1 MMQDSQLGYGSD
13 KLSYR
18 KSSIDKKN
26 ADWFKKD
33 HSKATLASI
42 ALTKGSIRGISA
54 CKLDFE
60 YPISAIAGTNGSGK
74 STLLA
79 MAACAFHNNTKGYT
93 PPLRT
98 QTYYT
103 FKDFFIQS
111 DDETPVQGVEIRYGI
126 RHNAWRGKNK
136 ERLGFQV
143 RTKRKGGRWN
153 DYNTRVKRNVIY
165 FGVQRVVPHFERS
178 VHKSYRSRFK
188 PGNLPEETKQKI
200 AKIAGR
206 IIGKPYSSF
215 DSYEHGKYSLPRVT
229 SSGISYS
236 GFNMGAGESAVFE
249 ILTAL
254 FQAGPG
260 SLVVVDE
267 IELGL
272 HEKAQIRLIEQLK
285 KLCLELS
292 CQIICST
299 HSHAVL
305 SGLPPEARFFIENV
319 GSSTLVT
326 NGISADFACGKMGK
340 PNAEELDI
348 FVEDGNAA
356 TMVEQMLQ
364 LSVRK
369 RCKIHAIGSHTA
381 VLRQLTS
388 RYLEKVDNSICIL
401 DGDQSGN
408 FEKATKKVVDGSEA
422 STEEAKKKVSD
433 WAKLRILFLPGETWP
448 EKWLLETSINALQDD
463 LLGDPSGT
471 AKMWGLTGDGELLS
485 ILQEASLAD
494 KHNEFFELAERVQLD
509 VDRVRED
516 VCRLALAMAPSEFS
530 ELISSVEGKLP

>member
-1 MMQDSQLGYGSD
+1 M
-13 KLSYR
+13 SYR
-18 KSSIDKKN
+18 KSSLDKKN
-26 ADWFKKD
+26 SDWFAND
-33 HSKATLASI
+33 HSKATLASMG
-42 ALTKGSIRGISA
+42 LSKGSIRGIKN

-79 MAACAFHNNTKGYT
+79 MAACAFHNNPKGYT
-93 PPLRT
+93 PSLRA

-111 DDETPVQGVEIRYGI
+111 DDEMPVQGVEIRYGI
-126 RHNAWRGKNK
+126 RHNAWRGKKK

-188 PGNLPEETKQKI
+188 PGTLPKETKLKI

-206 IIGKPYSSF
+206 IIGKSYADF

-229 SSGISYS
+229 SAGISYS

-254 FQAGPG
+254 FQAGSG
-260 SLVVVDE
+260 TLIIVDE

-272 HEKAQIRLIEQLK
+272 HEKAQIRLLEQLK
-285 KLCLELS
+285 KLCWELK
-292 CQIICST
+292 CQVICST

-305 SGLPPEARFFIENV
+305 SSLPPEGRFFIENI

-326 NGISADFACGKMGK
+326 KGISADFACGKMGK

-356 TMVEQMLQ
+356 TIVEQALP

-369 RCKIHAIGSHTA
+369 RCKVHAIGSHSA
-381 VLRQLTS
+381 VLRQITS
-388 RYLEKVDNSICIL
+388 RYLEGVDNSICIL
-401 DGDQSGN
+401 DGDQSSA
-408 FEKATKKVVDGSEA
+408 FDKATKKVVDGSEA
-422 STEEAKKKVSD
+422 STAEEKSKVSD
-433 WAKLRILFLPGETWP
+433 WAKDRILYLPGDTWP
-448 EKWLLETSINALQDD
+448 ENWLLETAIKALEND

-471 AKMWGLTGDGELLS
+471 AKAWGLAGDAELLVL
-485 ILQEASLAD
+485 LQEANLAD
-494 KHNEFFELAERVQLD
+494 KHNEFFELSELVKLD

-516 VCRLALAMAPSEFS
+516 VCRLVLAMAPKEFTD
-530 ELISSVEGKLP
+530 LIASIEMKLP

>member
-1 MMQDSQLGYGSD
+1 L
-13 KLSYR
+13 
-18 KSSIDKKN
+18 DKKN
-26 ADWFKKD
+26 SDWFAND
-33 HSKATLASI
+33 HSKATLASMG
-42 ALTKGSIRGISA
+42 LSKGSIRGIKN

-79 MAACAFHNNTKGYT
+79 MAACAFHNHPKGYT
-93 PPLRT
+93 PSLRA

-111 DDETPVQGVEIRYGI
+111 DDEMPVQGVEIRYGI
-126 RHNAWRGKNK
+126 RHNAWRGKKK

-188 PGNLPEETKQKI
+188 PGTLPKETKLKI

-206 IIGKPYSSF
+206 IIGKSYADF

-229 SSGISYS
+229 SAGISYS

-254 FQAGPG
+254 FQSG
-260 SLVVVDE
+260 SGTLIIVDE

-272 HEKAQIRLIEQLK
+272 HEKAQIRLLEQLK
-285 KLCLELS
+285 KLCWELK
-292 CQIICST
+292 CQVICST

-305 SGLPPEARFFIENV
+305 SSLPPEGRFFIENI

-326 NGISADFACGKMGK
+326 KGISADFACGKMGK

-356 TMVEQMLQ
+356 TIVEQALPF
-364 LSVRK
+364 SVRK
-369 RCKIHAIGSHTA
+369 RCKVHAIGSHSA
-381 VLRQLTS
+381 VLRQITS
-388 RYLEKVDNSICIL
+388 RYLEGVDNSICIL
-401 DGDQSGN
+401 DGDQSGA
-408 FEKATKKVVDGSEA
+408 FDKATKKVVDGSEA
-422 STEEAKKKVSD
+422 STAEEKSKVSD
-433 WAKLRILFLPGETWP
+433 WAKDRILYLPGDTWP
-448 EKWLLETSINALQDD
+448 ENWLLETAIKALEND

-471 AKMWGLTGDGELLS
+471 AKAWGLAGDAELLVL
-485 ILQEASLAD
+485 LQEANLAD
-494 KHNEFFELAERVQLD
+494 KHNEFFELSELVKLD

-516 VCRLALAMAPSEFS
+516 VCRLVLAMAPEEFTD
-530 ELISSVEGKLP
+530 LIASIEMKLP